1 MCEMKICD
9 LFINIE
15 FLNKEYQKLLDL
27 KKKWHFTNNL
37 NFLWDLLMAFF
48 AFEYCKIRKSRK
60 HVESI

>member
-27 KKKWHFTNNL
+27 KKMTFH
-37 NFLWDLLMAFF
+37 
-48 AFEYCKIRKSRK
+48 
-60 HVESI
+60 

>member
-48 AFEYCKIRKSRK
+48 RFWILQN
-60 HVESI
+60 